1 MQARYGKSFLA
12 AAAVIFVFLLPQ
24 VHAHI
29 TTELTGPRR
38 AMLAGL
44 LALFAWLM
52 TFGLFGTCLLMK
64 RGYNAATRYLAD
76 ASYWVYLVHLPFVG
90 LAQIA
95 VARLAIATPAK
106 FLLASLIAVSLSL
119 MTYQAFVRYTWIGAF
134 LNGYRR
140 QRKAEKGDD
149 VSERKTEAEP
159 TVIFIRPAAVPR
171 REAA

>member
-1 MQARYGKSFLA
+1 LA
-12 AAAVIFVFLLPQ
+12 AAALTFVFLLPQ

-29 TTELTGPRR
+29 TAELTGPRR
-38 AMLAGL
+38 AILAGL
-44 LALFAWLM
+44 LALFAWFM

-95 VARLAIATPAK
+95 VARLATATPAK
-106 FLLASLIAVSLSL
+106 FLLAALITISLSL
-119 MTYQAFVRYTWIGAF
+119 MTYHSFVRYTWVGEF

-140 QRKAEKGDD
+140 KRKSGRRDD
-149 VSERKTEAEP
+149 VSERKPDADL
-159 TVIFIRPAAVPR
+159 TVIFIRPVAVPR